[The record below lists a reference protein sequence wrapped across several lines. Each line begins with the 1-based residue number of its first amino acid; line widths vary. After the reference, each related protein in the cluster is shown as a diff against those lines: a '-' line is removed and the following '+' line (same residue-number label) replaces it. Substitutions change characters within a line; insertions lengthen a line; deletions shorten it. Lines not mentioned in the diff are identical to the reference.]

1 MYENPSQ
8 LDHSSTHRQVAL
20 YEDPSI
26 FKQQSMALQQ
36 GHSAARHLDS
46 HENMVASCKDQSQVA
61 PYEDPN
67 SNRFDKDSSKLVV
80 LPIQY
85 CDYTHPRQAQQTQDD
100 AHQRRGSCLAQQP
113 PQGGRRAY
121 T

>member
-36 GHSAARHLDS
+36 GHSAARPLDS
-46 HENMVASCKDQSQVA
+46 HKTKVASYKDQSQVA
-61 PYEDPN
+61 PYEDHN
-67 SNRFDKDSSKLVV
+67 SIRFDKDSSKLVV
-80 LPIQY
+80 LSIQY
-85 CDYTHPRQAQQTQDD
+85 CDYTNPRQTQQTQDD
-100 AHQRRGSCLAQQP
+100 AHQRRGLCLAQQP

>member
-1 MYENPSQ
+1 MDRYENPSQ

-26 FKQQSMALQQ
+26 IKQPSMALQQ

-67 SNRFDKDSSKLVV
+67 SNRFNKDSSKLVV

-85 CDYTHPRQAQQTQDD
+85 CDYTNPRQTQQTQDD
-100 AHQRRGSCLAQQP
+100 AHQR
-113 PQGGRRAY
+113 
-121 T
+121 